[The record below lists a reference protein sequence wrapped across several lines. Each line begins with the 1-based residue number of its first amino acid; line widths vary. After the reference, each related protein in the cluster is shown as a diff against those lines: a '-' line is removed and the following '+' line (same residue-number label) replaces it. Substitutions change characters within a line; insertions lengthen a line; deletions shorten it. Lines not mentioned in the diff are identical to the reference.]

1 MLKNYPLDYLKSQ
14 INIHHCFRRKV
25 AMNLPQAPLSKPPRA
40 AATHAPVREALRR
53 KRRQTGICLLLAL
66 IVVGI
71 YPSLRD
77 RLNARDYVQRVAPG
91 QILISTPKL
100 IGGMFRDSEL
110 LILRHDDQGTWALV
124 LGVPFPEGLERM
136 RQLQDTQ
143 RESLLD
149 AAQPNDLWGGPLNL
163 DKPLKLSTNQPSS
176 NQPSSNQLGVESIA
190 IGEYNHQVHLTST
203 LDTAVEATRAMTFR
217 GYAGWHPG
225 QLARE
230 LRAGRWQVPAASAPI
245 VERHL
250 AELFNAITSQDK
262 AYGH

>member
-1 MLKNYPLDYLKSQ
+1 
-14 INIHHCFRRKV
+14 
-25 AMNLPQAPLSKPPRA
+25 MNLPQTPLSKPPRA

-53 KRRQTGICLLLAL
+53 KRRQLGICLLLAL
-66 IVVGI
+66 IVVEF
-71 YPSLRD
+71 YPRLRD
-77 RLNARDYVQRVAPG
+77 RLNVRDYVQRVAPG

-100 IGGMFRDSEL
+100 FGGLFRDSEL
-110 LILRHDDQGTWALV
+110 LIVRHDDQGTWALV

-163 DKPLKLSTNQPSS
+163 DKPLRLSTNQPG
-176 NQPSSNQLGVESIA
+176 SNQLGKESIA
-190 IGEYNHQVHLTST
+190 IGEYNLQVRLTST
-203 LDTAVEATRAMTFR
+203 LDTAIEATRAMTFR

-250 AELFNAITSQDK
+250 AELFNSITAQDK

>member
-1 MLKNYPLDYLKSQ
+1 
-14 INIHHCFRRKV
+14 
-25 AMNLPQAPLSKPPRA
+25 MNSPQTPLSKPPRA

-53 KRRQTGICLLLAL
+53 KRRQLGICLLLAL

-100 IGGMFRDSEL
+100 FGGLFRDSEL
-110 LILRHDDQGTWALV
+110 LIVRHDDQGTWALV

-163 DKPLKLSTNQPSS
+163 DKPLRLSTNQPG
-176 NQPSSNQLGVESIA
+176 SNQLGKTSIA
-190 IGEYNHQVHLTST
+190 IGEYNLQVGLTST
-203 LDTAVEATRAMTFR
+203 LDTAIEATRAMTFR

-230 LRAGRWQVPAASAPI
+230 LRAGRWQMPAASAPI

-250 AELFNAITSQDK
+250 AELFNAITAQDK